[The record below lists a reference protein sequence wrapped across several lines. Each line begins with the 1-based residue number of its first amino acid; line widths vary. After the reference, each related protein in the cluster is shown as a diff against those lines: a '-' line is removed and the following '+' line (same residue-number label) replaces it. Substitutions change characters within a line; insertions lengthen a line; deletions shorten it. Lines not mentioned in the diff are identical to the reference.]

1 MNIDVH
7 FVCMECGIKIPRKRL
22 PCSCRCYGA
31 SQKCKKCN
39 VAVALRSV
47 EDIRLT
53 ADINQKGLV
62 DALKVALSA
71 IDDAINAGLD
81 LDSRTWDSL
90 EDAGV
95 RVRNE
100 LNQFLPYRP
109 VGDPP
114 Y

>member
-1 MNIDVH
+1 MTDLITNYQSKVSKQAWEID
-7 FVCMECGIKIPRKRL
+7 
-22 PCSCRCYGA
+22 
-31 SQKCKKCN
+31 
-39 VAVALRSV
+39 ALRQQV
-47 EDIRLT
+47 EDSRLT
-53 ADINQKGLV
+53 AEINQKGLV
-62 DALKVALSA
+62 DALQVALSA

-100 LNQFLPYRP
+100 LDQFLPYRP